1 MAPEGAELATLI
13 GEAKAFAAAAHSP
26 NTQAA
31 YESDWRD
38 FTGWC
43 FAHRLPACPAAPET
57 AALYITALARTSKPS
72 TIGRRL
78 SAISRFHRAA
88 GFPSPTAAPEVRT
101 VLSGIRRQKGTAPN
115 RKKPMTGTMVV
126 RAVANLG
133 DGLIGLRNRALLL
146 ITYAGALRR
155 SEAVALRWE
164 NIDFGPE
171 GVTLTIARSKTDPTG
186 KGSAVGIPF
195 GSSPETCPVRA
206 LETWK
211 AASQQTG
218 GPVFPVIGRAGKIF
232 GEALSDRA
240 VARLVKQSVAGLGLD
255 PAAYSGHSL
264 RAGLA
269 TTAAANGAAERKIM
283 DQTRHRSVATLRSY
297 IREGN
302 LFRNNAASLAE
313 L

>member
-1 MAPEGAELATLI
+1 MPETAELATLI
-13 GEAKAFAAAAHSP
+13 DEARAFAAAAHSA
-26 NTQAA
+26 NTLSA

-38 FTGWC
+38 FTAWC
-43 FAHRLPACPAAPET
+43 AGHRMQECPATPET
-57 AALYITALARTSKPS
+57 VVLYLTALARTSKPS
-72 TIGRRL
+72 TLARRL
-78 SAISRFHRAA
+78 SAITRFHHAA
-88 GFPSPTAAPEVRT
+88 GFPSPARAPEVRT
-101 VLSGIRRQKGTAPN
+101 VLSGIRRSKGTASN
-115 RKKPMTGTMVV
+115 RKKPMTGSMVV

-133 DGLIGLRNRALLL
+133 DDLIGLRNRALLL

-164 NIDFGPE
+164 HIAFSPD

-232 GEALSDRA
+232 GDALSDRA

-255 PAAYSGHSL
+255 PAAFSGHSL

-269 TTAAANGAAERKIM
+269 TTAAANGAEERKIM
-283 DQTRHRSVATLRSY
+283 DQTRHRSVATLRTY
-297 IREGN
+297 IRMGTV
-302 LFRNNAASLAE
+302 FANNAAAKAGL
-313 L
+313 